1 MPQQSFDPTTAT
13 AVLKAAKFPRSGE
26 PNDAALVSYA
36 EAAVASWIRRSQH
49 DRLHARALADFLYKA
64 AAKTYH
70 CQAILRCLLKVL
82 TAVGNYT
89 DAERALVTYLDLAE
103 KGRVRAQKGSSF
115 VDIDDAHTTV
125 QTAAE
130 GLQMLVR
137 YVRDAGKAKET
148 AEVLR
153 GWIVASSAADGSQTG
168 LAADKEAGTQETSG
182 EDKMKILSTAW
193 MAVGSAYNLEA
204 RSALNNSA
212 RDADAESARLAFDK
226 ALAFDDNNTEAL
238 YEYSLLLAEFYH
250 DLDRAEELARK
261 ARKIDAGHLGAAH
274 VLALILSA
282 REKYLEAR
290 ESCRCAMQ
298 DTTGEQRRR
307 MSLAE
312 KRLVLQIRMT
322 DIALMEV
329 TEGPQAA
336 LEKVSDSLFAVYND
350 LFTWDEDTVESQIH
364 EASTSAMS
372 FPRLSEKDWEK
383 EKPRRDIVPAAPV
396 PAIAITAHNGQE
408 IGEAA
413 DVDDDDDEEFQ
424 RDVTPSPFS
433 TSSSTSNSSGRNG
446 AELNSQKQI
455 LDNIP
460 RDLISN
466 TSNIPAAILTDMRVN
481 SSRSQSLL
489 SKRSLI
495 LPRSIRRRLSD
506 SSIRSRISSKSSRP
520 PVTAASII
528 EKNKGGANR
537 VLRNSLS
544 VDDTELKTISMQ
556 CLREVWL
563 LVAGLFRRREKW
575 NECAAAIAEATKL
588 GGAKE
593 DTFTERG
600 FLMSAQGRTAD
611 AMEAF
616 EAALTVS
623 IDHVPAIIGI
633 SIVLLNLPDKEQ
645 PVARDR
651 AFVLLETT
659 TKLEGWD
666 SSEAWMLLG
675 DIYESIGSEEQV
687 RESWWRCVQLEE
699 TRPIRRWK
707 VAWMWDTAQ

>member
-1 MPQQSFDPTTAT
+1 MPPQSFDPATAT

-26 PNDAALVSYA
+26 PNDPELVSYA
-36 EAAVASWIRRSQH
+36 ERTVASWMRRGQH

-82 TAVGNYT
+82 TALGNYT
-89 DAERALVTYLDLAE
+89 DAERALVTYLDLAD
-103 KGRVRAQKGSSF
+103 KGRVRAQKGSAF
-115 VDIDDAHTTV
+115 VDIDNALTTV
-125 QTAAE
+125 ETAAE

-137 YVRDAGKAKET
+137 YVRDAGKAKEM
-148 AEVLR
+148 AEILR
-153 GWIVASSAADGSQTG
+153 GWIVVASAAGDSQTNV
-168 LAADKEAGTQETSG
+168 AADKETSIQEAVGSN
-182 EDKMKILSTAW
+182 KSKVLSTSW
-193 MAVGSAYNLEA
+193 TAVGSAYTLVA

-212 RDADAESARLAFDK
+212 RDADADSARLAFDM
-226 ALAFDDNNTEAL
+226 ALTFDENSTETL
-238 YEYSLLLAEFYH
+238 YEYSLLLAEFYR
-250 DLDRAEELARK
+250 DLDGAEDLVRK
-261 ARKIDAGHLGAAH
+261 GREVDAGHLGLAH
-274 VLALILSA
+274 ILALILSA
-282 REKYLEAR
+282 KEKHSEAR
-290 ESCRCAMQ
+290 EVCRSVVQ
-298 DTTGEQRRR
+298 DTTGEQRKR
-307 MSLAE
+307 MTLVE
-312 KRLVLQIRMT
+312 KRVVLQLRMT
-322 DIALMEV
+322 EIGLIEM
-329 TEGPQAA
+329 TEGVQAA
-336 LEKVSDSLFAVYND
+336 LENVSDGLFAVYNE

-364 EASTSAMS
+364 EASTSAIS
-372 FPRLSEKDWEK
+372 FPQPREKNLEK
-383 EKPRRDIVPAAPV
+383 EKTRYDVVPAVSV
-396 PAIAITAHNGQE
+396 PAIAVTDDNGQE
-408 IGEAA
+408 GGEPIG
-413 DVDDDDDEEFQ
+413 DDDEDEFQ
-424 RDVTPSPFS
+424 RDVAPSPFS
-433 TSSSTSNSSGRNG
+433 NPSSTSNSSGRKPLSNT
-446 AELNSQKQI
+446 EKQI

-460 RDLISN
+460 QDLISN
-466 TSNIPAAILTDMRVN
+466 TSNIPTAILADMRI
-481 SSRSQSLL
+481 SSQKSRSLL
-489 SKRSLI
+489 PKKSLI

-506 SSIRSRISSKSSRP
+506 ASIRSRMSSRQP
-520 PVTAASII
+520 ITAASII

-544 VDDTELKTISMQ
+544 VDDTQLKNISMQ

-600 FLMSAQGRTAD
+600 FLMHAEDRIVD

-623 IDHVPAIIGI
+623 IDYVPAIVGI
-633 SIVLLNLPDKEQ
+633 STVLLSLPDKEQ
-645 PVARDR
+645 PMARDR

-666 SSEAWMLLG
+666 FSEAWMLLG

-699 TRPIRRWK
+699 TRPVRRWR
-707 VAWMWDTAQ
+707 VAWMWDTVP

>member
-1 MPQQSFDPTTAT
+1 MPPQSFDPATAT

-26 PNDAALVSYA
+26 PNDAALISYA

-49 DRLHARALADFLYKA
+49 DRLHAKALADFLYKA
-64 AAKTYH
+64 AVKTYH

-82 TAVGNYT
+82 TALGNYT
-89 DAERALVTYLDLAE
+89 DAERALETYLDLAE

-115 VDIDDAHTTV
+115 VDIDDAHTTIE
-125 QTAAE
+125 TAAE

-137 YVRDAGKAKET
+137 YVRDAGKAKEM

-153 GWIVASSAADGSQTG
+153 GWIVVASAADDSQID
-168 LAADKEAGTQETSG
+168 LAAQKEAGIHETSV
-182 EDKMKILSTAW
+182 EDKKKILSRAW
-193 MAVGSAYNLEA
+193 MAVGSAYNLVA
-204 RSALNNSA
+204 RSALNNAA

-226 ALAFDDNNTEAL
+226 ALASDEGNTEAL

-250 DLDRAEELARK
+250 DLDGAEELARK
-261 ARKIDAGHLGAAH
+261 ARQIDASHLGAAH

-290 ESCRCAMQ
+290 EICRGAVQ

-322 DIALMEV
+322 DVALIEV

-336 LEKVSDSLFAVYND
+336 LEKVSDGLFAVYND

-364 EASTSAMS
+364 EASTSALS
-372 FPRLSEKDWEK
+372 FPRPSEKNWEK
-383 EKPRRDIVPAAPV
+383 EKSRRDIIPAAPV
-396 PAIAITAHNGQE
+396 PAIAVTADEQVGERANG
-408 IGEAA
+408 
-413 DVDDDDDEEFQ
+413 DNDDDDDDEFQ
-424 RDVTPSPFS
+424 RDATPSPFS

-446 AELNSQKQI
+446 ANLNSQKQI

-460 RDLISN
+460 RDLISH
-466 TSNIPAAILTDMRVN
+466 TSNIPSAILADMRVN
-481 SSRSQSLL
+481 SPKSQSVL
-489 SKRSLI
+489 SKRSQI

-506 SSIRSRISSKSSRP
+506 SSIRSRMSSKSSRQ

-528 EKNKGGANR
+528 EQNKGGANR

-544 VDDTELKTISMQ
+544 VDDTELKVISMQ

-593 DTFTERG
+593 DTFAERG
-600 FLMSAQGRTAD
+600 FLMYAQGRTAD
-611 AMEAF
+611 ATEAF

-633 SIVLLNLPDKEQ
+633 SIALLNLPDKEQ
-645 PVARDR
+645 PMARDR

-666 SSEAWMLLG
+666 SSEAWILLG
-675 DIYESIGSEEQV
+675 DIYKSIGSEEHV

>member
-1 MPQQSFDPTTAT
+1 MPPQLFDPATAT

-26 PNDAALVSYA
+26 PNDVDLVCYA
-36 EAAVASWIRRSQH
+36 ETAVASWIRRGQH

-82 TAVGNYT
+82 TTLGNYT

-103 KGRVRAQKGSSF
+103 KGRVRAQKGSAF
-115 VDIDDAHTTV
+115 VDIDNAHTTV
-125 QTAAE
+125 ETAAE

-137 YVRDAGKAKET
+137 YVRDAGKAKDN
-148 AEVLR
+148 AEILR
-153 GWIVASSAADGSQTG
+153 GWIVIASAAEDSQTS
-168 LAADKEAGTQETSG
+168 LAGDKETSVPEALG
-182 EDKMKILSTAW
+182 QNKKKILSTAW
-193 MAVGSAYNLEA
+193 TAVGSAYILVA

-212 RDADAESARLAFDK
+212 RDADAESARLAFDN
-226 ALAFDDNNTEAL
+226 ALTFDENNIEAL

-250 DLDRAEELARK
+250 DLDGAEDLARR
-261 ARKIDAGHLGAAH
+261 ARQMDASHLGLAH

-282 REKYLEAR
+282 REKHLEAR
-290 ESCRCAMQ
+290 EVCRIAVQ

-307 MSLAE
+307 MTLTE
-312 KRLVLQIRMT
+312 KRVVLQLRMT
-322 DIALMEV
+322 EIALIEM
-329 TEGPQAA
+329 TEGAQAA
-336 LEKVSDSLFAVYND
+336 LEKVSDGLFAVYNE

-364 EASTSAMS
+364 EASTSAIS
-372 FPRLSEKDWEK
+372 FPQPSEKE
-383 EKPRRDIVPAAPV
+383 ETRRDIVPAVPV
-396 PAIAITAHNGQE
+396 PAIAVTAHDGQE
-408 IGEAA
+408 RGEAI
-413 DVDDDDDEEFQ
+413 VDDDDDDEFH
-424 RDVTPSPFS
+424 RDAAASPFS
-433 TSSSTSNSSGRNG
+433 TSSSTSNSSGRKPVSNT
-446 AELNSQKQI
+446 EKQI

-460 RDLISN
+460 QDLISN
-466 TSNIPAAILTDMRVN
+466 TSNIPAAILADMRIT
-481 SSRSQSLL
+481 SPKSRNLL
-489 SKRSLI
+489 SKKSLI
-495 LPRSIRRRLSD
+495 LPQSIRRRLSD
-506 SSIRSRISSKSSRP
+506 ASLRSRMSSKSSRQP
-520 PVTAASII
+520 ITAASII

-544 VDDTELKTISMQ
+544 ADDTELKNISMQ

-575 NECAAAIAEATKL
+575 NECAAAIGEATKL

-600 FLMSAQGRTAD
+600 FLMHAQDRTAD

-623 IDHVPAIIGI
+623 IDHIPAIIGI
-633 SIVLLNLPDKEQ
+633 STVLLNLPDKEQ
-645 PVARDR
+645 PMARDR
-651 AFVLLETT
+651 AFVLLETS

-666 SSEAWMLLG
+666 SSEAWLLLG
-675 DIYESIGSEEQV
+675 NIYESIGSEEHV